1 MENLTNTEKLQ
12 TACGFIQLALIE
24 LKEVHNAKDVSL
36 QDFSK
41 IESVIQNYELNIK
54 KINELI
60 EKWN

>member
-36 QDFSK
+36 QDFLK

>member
-1 MENLTNTEKLQ
+1 M
-12 TACGFIQLALIE
+12 QLALIQMKE
-24 LKEVHNAKDVSL
+24 LHNAKDVSL
-36 QDFSK
+36 QDFLK